1 MYFDDWASI
10 GRVFGV
16 GLVAYGALVLVLRLS
31 GKRTLAKMNAFDFV
45 VTVALGSALSTILL
59 SPDIALAAGVAAIAL
74 LCGAQYVVAW
84 LSTRTAI
91 VRRMVKSQSVLVL
104 RDGRFIDAALRRE
117 RLTPSEVRQAIRA
130 GGNGAVEDIAAVVL
144 ETDGTLSVI
153 PGAVVGSG
161 SALCDVDGRSGTAP
175 GDGRE
180 RRRQGSR
187 RTMSR

>member
-1 MYFDDWASI
+1 VYFDDWASI

-16 GLVAYGALVLVLRLS
+16 GVVAYGALVLVLRLS

-59 SPDIALAAGVAAIAL
+59 SPDIALAEGVAAIAL

-84 LSTRTAI
+84 LSTRTVL
-91 VRRMVKSQSVLVL
+91 VRRMVKSRSVLVL

-153 PGAVVGSG
+153 PGAAVGSG
-161 SALCDVDGRSGTAP
+161 SALCDVDGRSA
-175 GDGRE
+175 E
-180 RRRQGSR
+180 VHRR
-187 RTMSR
+187 